1 MIAREAGAIWT
12 AGKQYTVLGGSH
24 FAFQA
29 ARCEQR
35 LGHNKGAD
43 AVMTE
48 TFLLVVGFIYIGV
61 IVGTALLLKATLGK
75 RGGKGPG
82 KG

>member
-1 MIAREAGAIWT
+1 M
-12 AGKQYTVLGGSH
+12 
-24 FAFQA
+24 
-29 ARCEQR
+29 
-35 LGHNKGAD
+35 
-43 AVMTE
+43 MTE